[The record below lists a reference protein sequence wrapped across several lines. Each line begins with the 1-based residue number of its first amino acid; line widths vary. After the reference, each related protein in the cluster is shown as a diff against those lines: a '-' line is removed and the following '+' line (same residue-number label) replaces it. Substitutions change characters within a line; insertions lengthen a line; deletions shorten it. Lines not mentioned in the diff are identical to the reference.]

1 MRARSALTILASLA
15 ALWAGQA
22 AAGGLEVAVTVLDH
36 ESFETRSPEGQL
48 EWRLQ
53 GPGAKL
59 AEAREASPLAVFDLV
74 PGRWQVLVWEAKSR
88 AATSFTAQVPES
100 GAAAVAALLSPTAAG
115 LIPAEPQPEPLMPSP
130 SPAVE
135 TEPTLPTP
143 RSASDRDRRSMAGSA
158 TLPPSF
164 ETPRPEAAP
173 VLATETIAP
182 LEIVRTFAPGATFSV
197 RLPKVANWSNDL
209 VVIVG
214 GGPGRRATQVRGDLG
229 QIELTAPE
237 RPGIYRVEYLAIP
250 EETVV
255 TRTEFIVE

>member
-1 MRARSALTILASLA
+1 MLASLA
-15 ALWAGQA
+15 ALWAGHA
-22 AAGGLEVAVTVLDH
+22 TAGELEVTLTVLDP
-36 ESFETRSPEGQL
+36 ESFATRPPEGQL

-59 AEAREASPLAVFDLV
+59 AEAREASPLAVFDLA
-74 PGRWQVLVWEAKSR
+74 PGRWQVVVWEAETR

-100 GAAAVAALLSPTAAG
+100 GTAAVAALLSPSAAG
-115 LIPAEPQPEPLMPSP
+115 VIPAEPEPSKPSP
-130 SPAVE
+130 PPAVA

-143 RSASDRDRRSMAGSA
+143 RSASDTDQRSTAGSA
-158 TLPPSF
+158 ALPPSF
-164 ETPRPEAAP
+164 DTPRSEAAP
-173 VLATETIAP
+173 ALAPETIAP
-182 LEIVRTFAPGATFSV
+182 LEIVRTFAPGASFSV
-197 RLPKVANWSNDL
+197 RLPAVANWSNDL

-237 RPGIYRVEYLAIP
+237 RPGVYRVEYLAIP

-255 TRTEFIVE
+255 SRTEFIVE